1 MKITTNVAR
10 HTGQV
15 QMVSDIIKNHIG
27 EEVKPTSSIDK
38 DLTLTE
44 VVFGWINWCQTV
56 PAEERISSKRIT
68 TEKGAVNLTY
78 NNHNGN
84 VKIQVKTDKLKFV
97 IPGLQA

>member
-10 HTGQV
+10 HAGQV

-38 DLTLTE
+38 GLTLIE
-44 VVFGWINWCQTV
+44 MVLGWVNWCNSV

-68 TEKGAVNLTY
+68 TDKGHVQLTFNNL
-78 NNHNGN
+78 NGS
-84 VKIQVKTDKLKFV
+84 IKLQFRK
-97 IPGLQA
+97 